1 MGSRTRAFLVA
12 VTLAT
17 SALADPTPQEKE
29 TARNLM
35 DEGRDLRDDK
45 KDLKAA
51 LQRFTAADQIMKV
64 PTTGF
69 EVASTQ
75 AKLGQL
81 VEARETL
88 ARVISSQPKPG
99 EPLQFKEARNKAQ
112 ALDDA
117 LAGRIATLVVALNH
131 SPPGVVVMIDG
142 VALPQTLIG
151 LPARANPGHHVIVA
165 NAKTEEGRQ
174 EIDLREGE
182 RKEITIELASRGV
195 DHETITH
202 ETPVATESH
211 GGGGG
216 GMRTAGFVMLGVSG
230 AALVTGGITGA
241 LTFTTQSDLS
251 QKCPNHVCGPES
263 HDELASANTLG
274 LISTISFIGAGVLAT
289 AGIVMVIVG
298 KPAAAKEEH
307 ARVVPWIG
315 PGSAGLAG
323 TF

>member
-1 MGSRTRAFLVA
+1 MGSRARAFLIA
-12 VTLAT
+12 MTLAT

-35 DEGRDLRDDK
+35 DEGRELRDDK

-75 AKLGQL
+75 AQLGQL

-99 EPLQFKEARNKAQ
+99 EPPQFKEARNKAQ
-112 ALDDA
+112 SLDDA
-117 LAGRIATLVVALNH
+117 LAGRIATLVVSLNH
-131 SPPGVVVMIDG
+131 SPPGVVVTIDG
-142 VALPQTLIG
+142 ITLPATLIG
-151 LPARANPGHHVIVA
+151 LPARANPGHHVVVA

-182 RKEITIELASRGV
+182 RKEITLELASRGV
-195 DHETITH
+195 DHETIAR
-202 ETPVATESH
+202 ETPAAPVTH
-211 GGGGG
+211 GGGA
-216 GMRTAGFVMLGVSG
+216 RTAGLVTLGIAG
-230 AALVTGGITGA
+230 AALVTGGVT
-241 LTFTTQSDLS
+241 
-251 QKCPNHVCGPES
+251 
-263 HDELASANTLG
+263 
-274 LISTISFIGAGVLAT
+274 GVLAT

-298 KPAAAKEEH
+298 KPSAAKEEH

-315 PGSAGLAG
+315 PGSAGLRG